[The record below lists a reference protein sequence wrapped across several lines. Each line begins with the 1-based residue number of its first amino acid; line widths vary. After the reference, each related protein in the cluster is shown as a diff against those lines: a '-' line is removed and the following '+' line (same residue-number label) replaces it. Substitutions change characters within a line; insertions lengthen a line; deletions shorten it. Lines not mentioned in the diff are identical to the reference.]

1 MICGPNSTFIR
12 LPRRCAKIRGWS
24 IFESNTIS
32 FCQNRP
38 VFFPNQT
45 FAIQPSSKSDSACQT
60 HELQPHPHASPE
72 GNHAK
77 RLDRF
82 QSHHAI
88 SISLIFEST
97 FAASLATPEAN
108 KSNKSSSWIISCLH
122 SSKRVGVH
130 FFSCKYLRDA
140 ISSTSMPLSRTAVP
154 MPTPNNGISNKTLDV
169 HALPR

>member
-1 MICGPNSTFIR
+1 MDQIPLLFACLVVVVTRSGIEAFLNQYNFL
-12 LPRRCAKIRGWS
+12 LPKQ
-24 IFESNTIS
+24 T
-32 FCQNRP
+32 

-45 FAIQPSSKSDSACQT
+45 FAIQPSSKSDSACQR
-60 HELQPHPHASPE
+60 HELQPHLHASPE

-77 RLDRF
+77 RLDRS

-88 SISLIFEST
+88 SISLSFEST
-97 FAASLATPEAN
+97 FTVSLATPEAN
-108 KSNKSSSWIISCLH
+108 KSNKSDHDSYLAYIHLKEWGYISSLANTM
-122 SSKRVGVH
+122 
-130 FFSCKYLRDA
+130 RDA